1 MTEFFMLT
9 LVAALMIISPG
20 PDFAVVVKNSLTHGR
35 TSGFYTALGVAIA
48 NLCHVAINLL
58 GIGVVIAQSIAAFT
72 IMKILGAAY
81 LLYLGYKGIR
91 AKPVGVPEKSEV
103 TLPTNRGRG
112 HNGFYSGLLNCLLNP
127 KACLF
132 FLSFFSVMLSPT
144 TAISTQFFYGA
155 WISSMALAWFI
166 VVAFFFTSP
175 AIGKRIDSFKHSL
188 ERFTGGILI
197 LLGIKLLSDEVSQ

>member
-35 TSGFYTALGVAIA
+35 VSGFYTALGVAIA
-48 NLCHVAINLL
+48 NLCHVAINLF
-58 GIGVVIAQSIAAFT
+58 GIGVVIAQSMVAFT
-72 IMKILGAAY
+72 IMKILGVAY
-81 LLYLGYKGIR
+81 LLYLGYKGLR
-91 AKPVGVPEKSEV
+91 AKPTVAADKSEV
-103 TLPTNRGRG
+103 ALTTNKTRE

-132 FLSFFSVMLSPT
+132 FLSFFSVMLSPA
-144 TAISTQFFYGA
+144 TAISTQIFYGA
-155 WISSMALAWFI
+155 WISSMALVWFI
-166 VVAFFFTSP
+166 VVACFFTSP
-175 AIGKRIDSFKHSL
+175 VIGKKIDSFKHWL

-197 LLGIKLLSDEVSQ
+197 LLGIKLLSYEVSQ